1 MELLGKVVLV
11 TGGSRGIGKSIV
23 YKCAE
28 EGAKVYFTYIEEDSK
43 REEIEKDLG
52 SKGLFAK
59 GICADATNF
68 QRSQE
73 VIDEILKESQ
83 RLDVLVNN
91 AGVTRD
97 NLLLRLTEEHWDFV
111 INTNLKSAF
120 NYCKAAVKP
129 MLKQKEGVIIN
140 MGSVVGVGG
149 NAGQA
154 NYAASKAGLIGLSK
168 SIAKE
173 LGSRNIRCNVI
184 APGFIQT
191 EMTKNLPETELK
203 KWLEQIPLNRPGQ
216 VEDIANL
223 CVFLASNKA
232 SYITGQVLIVDGGMN
247 I

>member
-1 MELLGKVVLV
+1 MELFGKVVLV

-59 GICADATNF
+59 GIYANATNF